1 MDITTTLKE
10 QEAELIILGEKIV
23 DLGIQIS
30 DIKERLTLKFETV
43 EVLQEIKRGD
53 VIVLNGRRCLV
64 ESIVNF
70 AGEPGLVGCF
80 VDIRVTEALPNS
92 LRGELVEGP
101 LERSA

>member
-70 AGEPGLVGCF
+70 AGEQP
-80 VDIRVTEALPNS
+80 ALT
-92 LRGELVEGP
+92 LRELKGDWPEGGV
-101 LERSA
+101 